1 STQGGEGLIRE
12 ALVLRHRLPQ
22 VWARVQA
29 LEVPAWRARRI
40 ARAVYARPADV
51 SDYLDEHVGPVAEKV
66 GTTTIDRLIDEAMLR
81 LHAEERELAQLEA
94 LDATGVTLHEESINH
109 TGVADMTIRAPWADL
124 HDFDTTV
131 TEVAHCLEPAHAQ
144 EPFEARRARAVGVL
158 ADPAHAAA
166 LLAAGT
172 QTPGTQTPA
181 EETLGAETPGA
192 GSGRAARRSRRGV
205 HLFVHVTEQSLHGA
219 LGGEVARVE
228 TTTGGA
234 GRPVLAQQVASWC
247 GRAETEVRVTKV
259 IDLNQP
265 VSVDRYEVGA
275 RMALRV
281 ALREPTCVFPW
292 CSRPARQCD
301 KDHCTP
307 YAEGG
312 ETCDHNLAPLC
323 RRHHRLKTHTAWTY
337 ERLPLDIGWRW
348 TDPHGMRYL
357 RDHHG
362 TRPLR
367 RRRHL
372 QTA

>member
-1 STQGGEGLIRE
+1 MPRPPPAAEPGPH
-12 ALVLRHRLPQ
+12 LR
-22 VWARVQA
+22 
-29 LEVPAWRARRI
+29 
-40 ARAVYARPADV
+40 
-51 SDYLDEHVGPVAEKV
+51 K
-66 GTTTIDRLIDEAMLR
+66 
-81 LHAEERELAQLEA
+81 
-94 LDATGVTLHEESINH
+94 
-109 TGVADMTIRAPWADL
+109 
-124 HDFDTTV
+124 
-131 TEVAHCLEPAHAQ
+131 
-144 EPFEARRARAVGVL
+144 
-158 ADPAHAAA
+158 
-166 LLAAGT
+166 AAGT
-172 QTPGTQTPA
+172 SPGLDTPQRGFVPQPRWLLDLAEPTRPA
-181 EETLGAETPGA
+181 RP
-192 GSGRAARRSRRGV
+192 SRPAARLRC
-205 HLFVHVTEQSLHGA
+205 
-219 LGGEVARVE
+219 
-228 TTTGGA
+228 
-234 GRPVLAQQVASWC
+234 GRP
-247 GRAETEVRVTKV
+247 ETEVRVTKV

-312 ETCDHNLAPLC
+312 GTCDHNLAPLC